1 MPPRNKDKVVTLPV
15 GPRVQGMTGVV
26 LGSLVLAAHNFSLDL
41 TVASPNSLVTG
52 TVLVI
57 TGLMQFSAGARLLRR
72 RCPTLTTLYLCLSV
86 LWGSLGSAKILE
98 GLDILPLNARK
109 DGLLPGYGVF
119 LFLTL
124 VLGIAATRESS
135 IVAWIC
141 FLLSLSMVM
150 EIVALFFPAGRWGAA
165 CYQALPVLLGLYYVV
180 GLTVSHCTGNRVSLP
195 GMRKERQD
203 AGEGDNEVV
212 KNDILAFGYAMNVIP
227 TCVLALFFVGA
238 TSAVNQAG
246 PWMALGGLAQ
256 LLVSVVSFRREDV
269 FHGAVFSLS
278 STFWL
283 GITYGFLSTLWGK
296 KEMAPPFLASSIL
309 VLIFFIFFL
318 LSFTQTIADVVYNLC
333 FAILVLSLPTTGL
346 NSTYLGIAS
355 ILLLLISFYCSFA
368 LTLNS
373 ALRRT
378 LVPVGRSLLPEESL
392 RGVFSRCRC
401 ARHGYESL
409 PSSPTTTPT
418 ASNDILGYSKY
429 ASADTLGFLSNA
441 VTALAVAL
449 LSTGDKSLVLPWV
462 IVPGGVI
469 QFVAGTIS
477 FSRGKTFE
485 STAFLV
491 YSMMWLLWGSVR
503 YSGVYRGSEGL
514 GVAAGAASFLLFN
527 LFVIFLSVVINK
539 AWLVLSV
546 VFEVVCVLF
555 LLDSLGVQTSQYFE
569 LAVMCVFGA
578 VCVYCSCVHLLNG
591 MCGEEVMSLG
601 SPLLTLGRGR
611 RDRGGEQECV
621 MADARKA
628 NGVKQIAELLKDG
641 GICGMPTDTVYV
653 LVAACNR
660 PAAVER
666 AYRTKKQAEERPM
679 SIWISQ
685 LSQLE
690 PARQEFGP
698 LLWDFMKE
706 VWPSSISLVIKRG
719 PWLDR
724 FGLGDSARY
733 IGTPESIA
741 IRIPD
746 CTVATHLID
755 LVGPI
760 AVTSA
765 NPSGEAD
772 TTHHSQVTAKLGDNV
787 DGVLCD
793 GPSPENVASTV
804 VNCTKIDEGDLGFF
818 RVGIVPKATVLGIF
832 ESVRR
837 RHSGSSSAGGRN
849 DSAARR
855 RRDGSSTNMARTRVN
870 VDVVRG
876 VASDL
881 AGIVVHQAQDD
892 DSDIGGLPQVA
903 VIGGADTTANSL
915 AFSTTNLL
923 DLKS

>member
-1 MPPRNKDKVVTLPV
+1 MGRTGAVTLPV

-57 TGLMQFSAGARLLRR
+57 TGLMQFSAGARLLHLP
-72 RCPTLTTLYLCLSV
+72 CPTLTTLYLCLSV

-98 GLDILPLNARK
+98 GLDIISSDARK
-109 DGLLPGYGVF
+109 DALLPGYVVF
-119 LFLTL
+119 LAITLSLAIAGVKQHTLTGL
-124 VLGIAATRESS
+124 VS
-135 IVAWIC
+135 
-141 FLLSLSMVM
+141 FLLGFSMVM
-150 EIVALFFPAGRWGAA
+150 EIVALFYPAARWGAA
-165 CYQALPVLLGLYYVV
+165 CYQTLPVLLGLYYVV
-180 GLTVSHCTGNRVSLP
+180 GLSVSYC
-195 GMRKERQD
+195 K
-203 AGEGDNEVV
+203 EGDFSFPGLREESRKDGGEEQIVE
-212 KNDILAFGYAMNVIP
+212 NDVLTFGFAMNMLP
-227 TCVLALFFVGA
+227 TCAVALFFIGA
-238 TSAVNQAG
+238 IDDVHPAT

-269 FHGAVFSLS
+269 FHGTGFSLS
-278 STFWL
+278 VTLWL
-283 GITYGFLSTLWGK
+283 GLTYGFLSNVWGK
-296 KEMAPPFLASSIL
+296 TESAPPVLASSVL
-309 VLIFFIFFL
+309 VLFFFIFFL
-318 LSFTQTIADVVYNLC
+318 LSFTKTISDVVYNLC
-333 FAILVLSLPTTGL
+333 FAIFVLSLPTTGL
-346 NSTYLGIAS
+346 NSTYLGVSS
-355 ILLLLISFYCSFA
+355 ILLLTVSLYCTFA
-368 LTLNS
+368 LSMNPGF
-373 ALRRT
+373 RKT
-378 LVPVGRSLLPEESL
+378 LVPVGRSVLPEESL
-392 RGVFSRCRC
+392 RELFSRCRC
-401 ARHGYESL
+401 KNVDQPASSIAGQS
-409 PSSPTTTPT
+409 PSSDT
-418 ASNDILGYSKY
+418 ILGYSKY

-578 VCVYCSCVHLLNG
+578 VCVYCFCVHLLNG

-611 RDRGGEQECV
+611 RDRGGEQGCV

-685 LSQLE
+685 LNQLE

-772 TTHHSQVTAKLGDNV
+772 TTHHSQVLAKLGDNV

-804 VNCTKIDEGDLGFF
+804 VNCTKIDEGNLGFF
-818 RVGIVPKATVLGIF
+818 RVGIVPKSRVLDIFDSVRQRQGGNIAATNQQNGDVRQPNGVANGRLYSGRTSDVTMGIANTGF
-832 ESVRR
+832 ESDDEQSTDEPPEVAVVPIEEQT
-837 RHSGSSSAGGRN
+837 SGSS
-849 DSAARR
+849 
-855 RRDGSSTNMARTRVN
+855 
-870 VDVVRG
+870 
-876 VASDL
+876 
-881 AGIVVHQAQDD
+881 IE
-892 DSDIGGLPQVA
+892 
-903 VIGGADTTANSL
+903 
-915 AFSTTNLL
+915 NLL
-923 DLKS
+923 GFDTKL

>member
-1 MPPRNKDKVVTLPV
+1 MGRTGVMTLPM

-26 LGSLVLAAHNFSLDL
+26 LGSLVLAAHNFSPDL

-57 TGLMQFSAGARLLRR
+57 TGLMQFSAGARLLHL

-98 GLDILPLNARK
+98 GLDIISSDARK
-109 DGLLPGYGVF
+109 DAMLPGYVVF
-119 LFLTL
+119 LVITL
-124 VLGIAATRESS
+124 SLGIAGVKQHTLTGLVS
-135 IVAWIC
+135 
-141 FLLSLSMVM
+141 FLLGFSMVM
-150 EIVALFFPAGRWGAA
+150 EIVALFYPAARWGAA
-165 CYQALPVLLGLYYVV
+165 CYQTLPVLLGLYYVV
-180 GLTVSHCTGNRVSLP
+180 GLSVSYC
-195 GMRKERQD
+195 K
-203 AGEGDNEVV
+203 
-212 KNDILAFGYAMNVIP
+212 KNDSSFPGLREESRKDGGEEQIVENDALVFGYAMNMLP
-227 TCVLALFFVGA
+227 TSAVALFFLGA
-238 TSAVNQAG
+238 IDDVHPAT

-256 LLVSVVSFRREDV
+256 LLVSVLSFRREDV
-269 FHGAVFSLS
+269 FHGTGFSLS
-278 STFWL
+278 ATLWL
-283 GITYGFLSTLWGK
+283 GLTYGFLSNFWGK
-296 KEMAPPFLASSIL
+296 TESAPPVLASSIL

-318 LSFTQTIADVVYNLC
+318 LSFTKTISDVVYNLC
-333 FAILVLSLPTTGL
+333 FAIFVLSLPTTGL
-346 NSTYLGIAS
+346 NSTYLGVSS
-355 ILLLLISFYCSFA
+355 ILLLTVSLYCTFA
-368 LTLNS
+368 LSLNTGFGKS
-373 ALRRT
+373 
-378 LVPVGRSLLPEESL
+378 LVPVGRSVLPEESL
-392 RGVFSRCRC
+392 RELFSRCRC
-401 ARHGYESL
+401 KNVDQPA
-409 PSSPTTTPT
+409 SSVVGQTSSDT
-418 ASNDILGYSKY
+418 ILGYSKY

-555 LLDSLGVQTSQYFE
+555 LLDSLGVQTS
-569 LAVMCVFGA
+569 
-578 VCVYCSCVHLLNG
+578 H
-591 MCGEEVMSLG
+591 
-601 SPLLTLGRGR
+601 PLLTLGRGR
-611 RDRGGEQECV
+611 RDRGGEQGCV

-628 NGVKQIAELLKDG
+628 NGVKQIAELMKDG

-804 VNCTKIDEGDLGFF
+804 VNCTKIDEGNLGFF
-818 RVGIVPKATVLGIF
+818 RVGIVPKSRVLDIFDSVRQRQGGNIAATNQHNGDVRQPNGVANGRLHSGRTSDVTMGIANTGF
-832 ESVRR
+832 ESDDEQSTNKPPEVAVVPIEEQT
-837 RHSGSSSAGGRN
+837 SGSS
-849 DSAARR
+849 
-855 RRDGSSTNMARTRVN
+855 
-870 VDVVRG
+870 
-876 VASDL
+876 
-881 AGIVVHQAQDD
+881 IE
-892 DSDIGGLPQVA
+892 
-903 VIGGADTTANSL
+903 
-915 AFSTTNLL
+915 NLL
-923 DLKS
+923 GFDTKL

>member
-1 MPPRNKDKVVTLPV
+1 MGRTGDTVATLPV
-15 GPRVQGMTGVV
+15 GPRVQGMSGVV

-41 TVASPNSLVTG
+41 TVAAPNSLITG

-57 TGLMQFSAGARLLRR
+57 TGLLQFSAGARLLHLH
-72 RCPTLTTLYLCLSV
+72 CSTLTTLYLCLSV

-98 GLDILPLNARK
+98 GLDIISSVARK
-109 DGLLPGYGVF
+109 DALLPGYVVF
-119 LFLTL
+119 LFITL
-124 VLGIAATRESS
+124 FLGIAGVKQHTLTGLVS
-135 IVAWIC
+135 
-141 FLLSLSMVM
+141 FLLGFSMVM
-150 EIVALFFPAGRWGAA
+150 EIVALFYPAARWGAA
-165 CYQALPVLLGLYYVV
+165 CYQTLPVLLGLYYIV
-180 GLTVSHCTGNRVSLP
+180 GLSVSYRKGSDFSFPGLSDKRRKNGNEEQTV
-195 GMRKERQD
+195 E
-203 AGEGDNEVV
+203 NEA
-212 KNDILAFGYAMNVIP
+212 LTFGYAMNMLP
-227 TCVLALFFVGA
+227 TCALGLFFIGA
-238 TSAVNQAG
+238 INDVHPAT
-246 PWMALGGLAQ
+246 PWMALAGLGQ
-256 LLVSVVSFRREDV
+256 LLVSIVSFRREDV
-269 FHGAVFSLS
+269 FHGTVFSLS
-278 STFWL
+278 ATLWL
-283 GITYGFLSTLWGK
+283 GLTYGFVSKFWGK
-296 KEMAPPFLASSIL
+296 TELAPPVLASSVL
-309 VLIFFIFFL
+309 VLIFFVFFL
-318 LSFTQTIADVVYNLC
+318 LSFTKTIAGVVYNLC
-333 FAILVLSLPTTGL
+333 FAIFVLSLPTTGL
-346 NSTYLGIAS
+346 NSAYLGVSS
-355 ILLLLISFYCSFA
+355 ILILAVSLYCTFA
-368 LTLNS
+368 LSLNS
-373 ALRRT
+373 AFRKT

-392 RGVFSRCRC
+392 RELFSRCQCSNVDR
-401 ARHGYESL
+401 
-409 PSSPTTTPT
+409 PSSSVT
-418 ASNDILGYSKY
+418 AQTSSSDTILGYSKY

-449 LSTGDKSLVLPWV
+449 LSTGDRSLVLPWV

-485 STAFLV
+485 STAFMV

-555 LLDSLGVQTSQYFE
+555 LLDALGVQTSQYFE
-569 LAVMCVFGA
+569 LVVMCVFGA
-578 VCVYCSCVHLLNG
+578 VCVYCFCVHLLNG

-601 SPLLTLGRGR
+601 SPLLTLGKGR
-611 RDRGGEQECV
+611 SDRGGEQGCV

-628 NGVKQIAELLKDG
+628 NGVKQIAELMKDG

-690 PARQEFGP
+690 PAREEFGP

-772 TTHHSQVTAKLGDNV
+772 TTHHSQVRAKLGDNV

-804 VNCTKIDEGDLGFF
+804 VNCTKINEGNLGFF
-818 RVGIVPKATVLGIF
+818 RVGIVPKSRVLDIFDSVRQRQGSNSTTTNLQNGDVRQPNGVANGRLHHGETRDVAMGITNTGF
-832 ESVRR
+832 ESDDDQSPNVPPEVAVVRIDDQN
-837 RHSGSSSAGGRN
+837 SGSS
-849 DSAARR
+849 
-855 RRDGSSTNMARTRVN
+855 
-870 VDVVRG
+870 
-876 VASDL
+876 
-881 AGIVVHQAQDD
+881 IE
-892 DSDIGGLPQVA
+892 
-903 VIGGADTTANSL
+903 
-915 AFSTTNLL
+915 NLL
-923 DLKS
+923 GFDTKL

>member
-1 MPPRNKDKVVTLPV
+1 MPNRNNDMVATVPV
-15 GPRVQGMTGVV
+15 GPRVQGMSGVV

-41 TVASPNSLVTG
+41 TVAAPNSLITG

-57 TGLMQFSAGARLLRR
+57 TGLLQFSAGVRLLRG
-72 RCPTLTTLYLCLSV
+72 RCHTLTTLYLSLSV

-98 GLDILPLNARK
+98 VLGILSLDNRR

-124 VLGIAATRESS
+124 FLGIAATKESS
-135 IVAWIC
+135 IVSWIC
-141 FLLSLSMVM
+141 FLLSFSMVM
-150 EIVALFFPAGRWGAA
+150 EIVALFYPAGRWGAA

-180 GLTVSHCTGNRVSLP
+180 GLTVSYCTGNAVCLP
-195 GMRKERQD
+195 GMRRERQETD
-203 AGEGDNEVV
+203 EEDDQIV
-212 KNDILAFGYAMNVIP
+212 KNDVLSFAYAMNMIP

-238 TSAVNQAG
+238 THSVNQAA
-246 PWMALGGLAQ
+246 PWMALAGLAQ

-269 FHGAVFSLS
+269 FHGAVLSLS

-296 KEMAPPFLASSIL
+296 AELAPPFLASSIL
-309 VLIFFIFFL
+309 VLIFLIFFL
-318 LSFTQTIADVVYNLC
+318 LSFTQTISDVVYNLC

-346 NSTYLGIAS
+346 SSTYLGISS
-355 ILLLLISFYCSFA
+355 ILLLLISLYCTFA
-368 LTLNS
+368 LALNS
-373 ALRRT
+373 AFRRT
-378 LVPVGRSLLPEESL
+378 LVPVGRSLLPQESL
-392 RGVFSRCRC
+392 RELFSRCRC
-401 ARHGYESL
+401 ARQGYESL
-409 PSSPTTTPT
+409 PSSSTTDNVSTST
-418 ASNDILGYSKY
+418 EILGYSTY

-449 LSTGDKSLVLPWV
+449 LSTGDRSLVLPWV

-485 STAFLV
+485 STAFMV

-514 GVAAGAASFLLFN
+514 SVAAGAASFLLFN

-555 LLDSLGVQTSQYFE
+555 LLDALGVQTSQYFE

-578 VCVYCSCVHLLNG
+578 VCVYCFCVHLLNG

-601 SPLLTLGRGR
+601 SPLLTLRS
-611 RDRGGEQECV
+611 DRGGEQVCV

-628 NGVKQIAELLKDG
+628 NGVKQIAELMKDG

-690 PARQEFGP
+690 PAREEFGP

-772 TTHHSQVTAKLGDNV
+772 TTHHSQVRAKLGDNV

-804 VNCTKIDEGDLGFF
+804 VNCAKIDEGELGFF
-818 RVGIVPKATVLGIF
+818 RVGIVPRAQVIGIF
-832 ESVRR
+832 DSVRR
-837 RHSGSSSAGGRN
+837 RHGRSGSAGRRNNSSP
-849 DSAARR
+849 RR
-855 RRDGSSTNMARTRVN
+855 HYGSTNAARTRV
-870 VDVVRG
+870 DVVRD
-876 VASDL
+876 VASGL
-881 AGIVVHQAQDD
+881 AGVVAHAQDD
-892 DSDIGGLPQVA
+892 DSDIGASPQVA
-903 VIGGADTTANSL
+903 VVGGTDDTANSL

-923 DLKS
+923 NFQS

>member
-1 MPPRNKDKVVTLPV
+1 MPTRNKDKVVTLPV

-52 TVLVI
+52 AVLVI
-57 TGLMQFSAGARLLRR
+57 TGLMQFSAGVRLLRR
-72 RCPTLTTLYLCLSV
+72 RCHTLTTLYLCLSV

-98 GLDILPLNARK
+98 GLDILSLNAR
-109 DGLLPGYGVF
+109 
-119 LFLTL
+119 
-124 VLGIAATRESS
+124 
-135 IVAWIC
+135 
-141 FLLSLSMVM
+141 
-150 EIVALFFPAGRWGAA
+150 
-165 CYQALPVLLGLYYVV
+165 
-180 GLTVSHCTGNRVSLP
+180 NRVSLP

-212 KNDILAFGYAMNVIP
+212 KNDILAFGCSLQPLLCHSGPFPSNYRP
-227 TCVLALFFVGA
+227 EQYLSRYRQYFV
-238 TSAVNQAG
+238 AVD
-246 PWMALGGLAQ
+246 LT
-256 LLVSVVSFRREDV
+256 LLHFCFDAE
-269 FHGAVFSLS
+269 
-278 STFWL
+278 
-283 GITYGFLSTLWGK
+283 
-296 KEMAPPFLASSIL
+296 
-309 VLIFFIFFL
+309 
-318 LSFTQTIADVVYNLC
+318 LC
-333 FAILVLSLPTTGL
+333 FPE
-346 NSTYLGIAS
+346 NS
-355 ILLLLISFYCSFA
+355 CSC
-368 LTLNS
+368 
-373 ALRRT
+373 
-378 LVPVGRSLLPEESL
+378 GRSLLPEESL
-392 RGVFSRCRC
+392 RGVFARCRC

-409 PSSPTTTPT
+409 PSSPTTTPS
-418 ASNDILGYSKY
+418 ASSDILGYSKY

-491 YSMMWLLWGSVR
+491 YSMMWLLCGSVR

-578 VCVYCSCVHLLNG
+578 VCVYCFCVHLLNG
-591 MCGEEVMSLG
+591 MCGDEVMSLG

-611 RDRGGEQECV
+611 RDRGGEQGCV
-621 MADARKA
+621 IADARKA

-793 GPSPENVASTV
+793 GPSPENIASTV

-837 RHSGSSSAGGRN
+837 RHSGSGSAGGRN

-855 RRDGSSTNMARTRVN
+855 RHDGSSTNMARTRVN

-892 DSDIGGLPQVA
+892 DSDIGGLPHVA

>member
-1 MPPRNKDKVVTLPV
+1 MPTRNKDKVVTLPV

-57 TGLMQFSAGARLLRR
+57 TGLVQFSAGVRLLRR

-98 GLDILPLNARK
+98 GLDILSLNARK

-124 VLGIAATRESS
+124 VLGIAATKESS

-150 EIVALFFPAGRWGAA
+150 EIVALFFSAGRWGAA

-203 AGEGDNEVV
+203 TEEENNEVV
-212 KNDILAFGYAMNVIP
+212 KNDILAFGYAMNMIP

-246 PWMALGGLAQ
+246 PWLALGGLAQ

-309 VLIFFIFFL
+309 VLIFLIFFL

-355 ILLLLISFYCSFA
+355 ILLLLISFYCTFA
-368 LTLNS
+368 LALNS
-373 ALRRT
+373 AFRRT

-392 RGVFSRCRC
+392 RGLFARCRC

-409 PSSPTTTPT
+409 PSSPATTPT

-555 LLDSLGVQTSQYFE
+555 LLDSLGVQTS
-569 LAVMCVFGA
+569 
-578 VCVYCSCVHLLNG
+578 H
-591 MCGEEVMSLG
+591 
-601 SPLLTLGRGR
+601 PLLTLGRGR
-611 RDRGGEQECV
+611 RDRGGEQGCV

-793 GPSPENVASTV
+793 GPSPENIASTV

-837 RHSGSSSAGGRN
+837 RHSGSGSAGGRN

-855 RRDGSSTNMARTRVN
+855 RHDGSSTNMARTRVN

-881 AGIVVHQAQDD
+881 AGIVVHHAQDD
-892 DSDIGGLPQVA
+892 DSDIGASPQVA

>member
-1 MPPRNKDKVVTLPV
+1 MPPRNNDKVTTPLV
-15 GPRVQGMTGVV
+15 GPRVQGMSGVV

-41 TVASPNSLVTG
+41 TVAAPNSLVTG

-57 TGLMQFSAGARLLRR
+57 TGLLQFSAGIRLLRGR
-72 RCPTLTTLYLCLSV
+72 YHTLTTLYLSLSV

-98 GLDILPLNARK
+98 GLDVLSLDNRK

-124 VLGIAATRESS
+124 FLGIAGKKERSS
-135 IVAWIC
+135 IVSWIC

-150 EIVALFFPAGRWGAA
+150 EIVALFYPAGRWGTA

-180 GLTVSHCTGNRVSLP
+180 GLTVSHCTGNGVSLP
-195 GMRKERQD
+195 GMREESQETD
-203 AGEGDNEVV
+203 EDEDVV
-212 KNDILAFGYAMNVIP
+212 KNDVLAFAYAMNMIP
-227 TCVLALFFVGA
+227 TCILALLFIGV
-238 TSAVNQAG
+238 TRTTNQAA
-246 PWMALGGLAQ
+246 PWMALAGLAQ
-256 LLVSVVSFRREDV
+256 LLVSVLSFRREDV

-296 KEMAPPFLASSIL
+296 AELAPPFLASSIL
-309 VLIFFIFFL
+309 VLIFLVFFL
-318 LSFTQTIADVVYNLC
+318 LSFTQTISDVVYNFC
-333 FAILVLSLPTTGL
+333 FALLVLSLPTTGL

-355 ILLLLISFYCSFA
+355 ILLLLISIYCTFA

-373 ALRRT
+373 AFRRT

-392 RGVFSRCRC
+392 RGLFSRCQC
-401 ARHGYESL
+401 ARRRQGYESL
-409 PSSPTTTPT
+409 PSGSTSAGLSGSDT
-418 ASNDILGYSKY
+418 ILGYSKY

-485 STAFLV
+485 STAFMV

-555 LLDSLGVQTSQYFE
+555 LLDALGVQTSQYFE
-569 LAVMCVFGA
+569 LGVMCVFGA
-578 VCVYCSCVHLLNG
+578 VCVYCFCVHLLNG

-601 SPLLTLGRGR
+601 SPLLSLGRGHR
-611 RDRGGEQECV
+611 GRGGEQGCV

-628 NGVKQIAELLKDG
+628 NGVKQIAELMKAG

-690 PARQEFGP
+690 PAREEFGP

-724 FGLGDSARY
+724 FGLGDSAHY

-772 TTHHSQVTAKLGDNV
+772 TTHHSQVLAKLGDNV

-804 VNCTKIDEGDLGFF
+804 VNCAKIDEGELGFF
-818 RVGIVPKATVLGIF
+818 RVGIVPRAQVIGIF
-832 ESVRR
+832 DSVRR
-837 RHSGSSSAGGRN
+837 RHGRSSSAGRRN
-849 DSAARR
+849 DSAPRR
-855 RRDGSSTNMARTRVN
+855 HYGSTNAARTGH
-870 VDVVRG
+870 VVRG
-876 VASDL
+876 VASGL
-881 AGIVVHQAQDD
+881 AGILQVHAQEDD
-892 DSDIGGLPQVA
+892 TDIGASPQVA
-903 VIGGADTTANSL
+903 VVSGADDTANSL